1 MKFVVLRNGVVFLG
15 LAGHDVEDHLVG
27 GAHGVGADDGEV
39 ADAAVD
45 VVVDD
50 ALGTGDVAAFHGQHG
65 TQQGGRH
72 ARRNLQGTAGLG
84 TVTDHAREIG
94 NHVLDC
100 IADAVEAAAHEVG
113 DAAGAAD
120 GGDDTAAQG
129 AEFA

>member
-50 ALGTGDVAAFHGQHG
+50 ALGAGDVAAFHGEDG
-65 TQQGGRH
+65 AEQGG
-72 ARRNLQGTAGLG
+72 
-84 TVTDHAREIG
+84 
-94 NHVLDC
+94 
-100 IADAVEAAAHEVG
+100 G
-113 DAAGAAD
+113 DA
-120 GGDDTAAQG
+120 
-129 AEFA
+129 